1 MGLQPVWML
10 EPPGARLGGASAGI
24 GQGVPPR
31 PVLLEDGPMQALTS
45 PGSLVTVAGAVL
57 TVIGSI
63 AYLGDNANLSLPTIF
78 YGIPILLGGL
88 ALKSSELPP
97 ATRISP
103 AQAFRGLRELPESEP
118 LRKLL
123 ADVTRWRYGQKAH
136 LESSLE
142 ALKLWD
148 EDEPPQLES
157 VQELDAD
164 GAYGLRLVFAC
175 RGVPFARWQERQ
187 DRLGRFFGPGL
198 RAELLQTS
206 VGHFQLELLPAPI
219 PPAA

>member
-1 MGLQPVWML
+1 
-10 EPPGARLGGASAGI
+10 
-24 GQGVPPR
+24 
-31 PVLLEDGPMQALTS
+31 MQSFLS
-45 PGSLVTVAGAVL
+45 PGSLVTLAGALL

-63 AYLGDNANLSLPTIF
+63 AYLDDNANLSLPTIF

-97 ATRISP
+97 AERLTPP
-103 AQAFRGLRELPESEP
+103 ASLQALREDPANEP

-148 EDEPPQLES
+148 EEAPPQLLS
-157 VQELDAD
+157 VEELDH
-164 GAYGLRLVFAC
+164 GGYGLRLLFELN
-175 RGVPFARWQERQ
+175 GVPAERWQERC

-198 RAELLQTS
+198 RAELAEAGSGRLS
-206 VGHFQLELLPAPI
+206 LSLLPAS
-219 PPAA
+219 